1 MREKGSMSHLT
12 IFACFSDIELQKLLN
27 RIPSFIQLQV
37 IVFIAITNSVENNV
51 GVINYKLVP
60 LPSLSPM

>member
-12 IFACFSDIELQKLLN
+12 IIACFSDIELQKLLN
-27 RIPSFIQLQV
+27 RTPSLIQLQV
-37 IVFIAITNSVENNV
+37 VVFIAITNSVENNV